1 MEQVDTY
8 YLSGWDVLS
17 RLVIPIPEPTPNL
30 DKPVHHHPT
39 SLLSSSL
46 AKQSGLVSKAR
57 LLTLPLE
64 LLALVLHHL
73 PKTSLAS
80 LALVNSDCRQLA
92 RPFQFASIHF
102 DHSTNITSLLEHFQ
116 QEIDQRAVNDEAP
129 AASALGSCVRSLKIC
144 TKAASVRDRHGIDQ
158 TLEYRK
164 ILGRWT
170 SGDYEE
176 SELSDDGV
184 IDLSK
189 EEERSRRLVRAYQ
202 AYSGP
207 YFNAILNLLSEP
219 DILPH
224 LECLD
229 WQDEVILQ
237 PCFLDALRG
246 TTVRHL
252 RLSHVLID
260 RSCTTRL
267 CKTLRNIPWPLRSL
281 SLYRNYMSESQTLA
295 WSRICLSLLRACA
308 PTLETLELSDE
319 EANESYL
326 ETDNLG
332 FIPCFPSLRHL
343 NIEGMAFNDHS
354 LVRELLRNG
363 LTSLRIGS
371 DYFINVRARFVGDRG
386 QIRSLERL
394 TWTKFNGFD
403 SSLMKFFRA
412 NTHLRELIFH
422 QYPSDQN
429 ILPALMESFK
439 DLRSLSIKLTENDI
453 SAREIETISKI
464 TTLERLHIGNAF
476 WWYGWIVNHDSM
488 CSRLSDLP
496 SLKAL
501 FFSNDRY
508 PDSEHPAY
516 KRNTRTDSS
525 YYRER
530 EPPFEEHHWNRVSA
544 DAHRYA
550 GAMPQLKYLYLGQ
563 YPMAIQSN
571 QRLGRTVFKRL
582 TAGRTKD
589 GEVLKGLFG
598 RDAIDPIEWNP

>member
-1 MEQVDTY
+1 MEQVDPY
-8 YLSGWDVLS
+8 FLSGWEVSS

-30 DKPVHHHPT
+30 DKPVYHHPA
-39 SLLSSSL
+39 SLLSSYL

-64 LLALVLHHL
+64 LLALILHHI

-102 DHSTNITSLLEHFQ
+102 DHSTKIAPLLEHLQ

-129 AASALGSCVRSLKIC
+129 AASALDSCVRSLKIC

-158 TLEYRK
+158 TPYYRK
-164 ILGRWT
+164 ILGRWA
-170 SGDYEE
+170 GVDYEE

-184 IDLSK
+184 IDLSE

-219 DILPH
+219 DVLPH

-229 WQDEVILQ
+229 WQDEMILQ
-237 PCFLDALRG
+237 PCFLDTLRG

-267 CKTLRNIPWPLRSL
+267 CKTLRSIPWPLRSL
-281 SLYRNYMSESQTLA
+281 ALYRNYMSESQTLA

-308 PTLETLELSDE
+308 PTLETLELADE
-319 EANESYL
+319 DANQSYL

-332 FIPCFPSLRHL
+332 PIPCFPSLRHL
-343 NIEGMAFNDHS
+343 NIEAMAFNDHS
-354 LVRELLRNG
+354 LVRELLHDG

-371 DYFINVRARFVGDRG
+371 KYYINVTAGFIGERG
-386 QIRSLERL
+386 QIRALESM
-394 TWTKFNGFD
+394 TWTKFDGFD
-403 SSLMKFFRA
+403 SPLMEFFRA
-412 NTHLRELIFH
+412 NTHLREVIFH

-429 ILPALMESFK
+429 ILPTLMESFK
-439 DLRSLSIKLTENDI
+439 DLRSLSIKLTEKEI
-453 SAREIETISKI
+453 SAREIKTISKI
-464 TTLERLHIGNAF
+464 TTLERLHIGNDV
-476 WWYGWIVNHDSM
+476 WWYGWNVNHDSI

-501 FFSNDRY
+501 FFINDRY
-508 PDSEHPAY
+508 PDDERPVYRRDARS
-516 KRNTRTDSS
+516 DL

-544 DAHRYA
+544 DANRYA

-571 QRLGRTVFKRL
+571 QRLGRTVIKRL

-598 RDAIDPIEWNP
+598 RDTIDPTEWSP